1 MHRAIRTEL
10 FTAIQNLALIALIEI
25 HLTPPPFLNRHS
37 KTCRDGLESEGL
49 VWIWNIGDD
58 MIISIENICI
68 FHFK

>member
-1 MHRAIRTEL
+1 MGDADDISRFLWSNH
-10 FTAIQNLALIALIEI
+10 FF

-37 KTCRDGLESEGL
+37 KTCRDGLETEGL

-58 MIISIENICI
+58 MIIILENICI